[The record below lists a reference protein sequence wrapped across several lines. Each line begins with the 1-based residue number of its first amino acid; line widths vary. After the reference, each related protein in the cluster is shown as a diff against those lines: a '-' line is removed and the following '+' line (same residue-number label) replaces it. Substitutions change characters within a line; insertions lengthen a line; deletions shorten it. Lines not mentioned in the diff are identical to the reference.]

1 MNDQDSGKVQ
11 RIYSWEDK
19 FRGAVEGLRFKV
31 RETLLQC
38 ERFAWIAEE
47 IRDEVSNSTV
57 EEWEGILNCPDSRTS
72 ARERALIALAL
83 LGSVEAGRALDNW
96 NPEGHP
102 ERLRLLWQVAKVEWE
117 NRAKGNVDLNL

>member
-1 MNDQDSGKVQ
+1 MSVQGSGKTA
-11 RIYSWEDK
+11 RIYSWEEK
-19 FRGAVEGLRFKV
+19 FRGAVQGLRSKV

-47 IRDEVSNSTV
+47 IRDEVSTHTV
-57 EEWEGILNCPDSRTS
+57 EEWEEMLNCTESRIS

-83 LGSVEAGRALDNW
+83 LGSAEAGRALDNW

-102 ERLRLLWQVAKVEWE
+102 ERLHLLWQVSKVEWE
-117 NRAKGNVDLNL
+117 NRARGNVDLNL

>member
-1 MNDQDSGKVQ
+1 MSDQGTGKVE
-11 RIYSWEDK
+11 RIYSWDEK
-19 FRGAVEGLRFKV
+19 FRGAVQGLRFKV

-47 IRDEVSNSTV
+47 IRDEVSTHTV
-57 EEWEGILNCPDSRTS
+57 EEWEEMLNCSESRTS

-83 LGSVEAGRALDNW
+83 LGSSEAGRALDNW

-102 ERLRLLWQVAKVEWE
+102 ERLHLLWQVSKVEWE
-117 NRAKGNVDLNL
+117 NRARGNVDLNL